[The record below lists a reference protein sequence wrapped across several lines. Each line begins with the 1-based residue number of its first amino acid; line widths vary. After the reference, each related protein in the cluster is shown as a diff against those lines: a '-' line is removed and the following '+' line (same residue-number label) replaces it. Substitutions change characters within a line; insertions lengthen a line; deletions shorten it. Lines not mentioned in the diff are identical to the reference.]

1 MRPSSSVPY
10 VWDEPTKPTRLTVV
24 APGGASASYDMTTL
38 KEGNQLTYENFI
50 YVCLSVTFAGDDMS
64 VSCDSLE
71 SQNQELVL
79 DVPEGTRVIL
89 SRKEAGKRSQLW
101 RMTGSGMLQH
111 EGSSPPRDPA
121 HPVVSF
127 KEISRGYNLSL
138 PFSLYA
144 GGSLTN
150 PCIGYSGSSFATR
163 GVYPANVKET

>member
-1 MRPSSSVPY
+1 
-10 VWDEPTKPTRLTVV
+10 V